1 MYAGIR
7 RARKRKRERELI
19 IFERIDS
26 GSSSIIIGHKEISI
40 LN

>member
-26 GSSSIIIGHKEISI
+26 GSSIIIGHKEISI